1 MVEREDSETEPIL
14 EVPFPE
20 RNDRDELRGFTA
32 RAPVDGLEFVEG
44 DLEPDFLGIG
54 KVSSGVWLNLST
66 RSFNDVC
73 LFRAV
78 FKVGLDLAALR
89 SDLSDVGE

>member
-1 MVEREDSETEPIL
+1 MVDRDDSETEPIL
-14 EVPFPE
+14 EAPAPE
-20 RNDRDELRGFTA
+20 RNDRDELRGFTD
-32 RAPVDGLEFVEG
+32 RVPVDGLELVEG
-44 DLEPDFLGIG
+44 DLEPDFLGKG

-78 FKVGLDLAALR
+78 FNVGLDLAALR
-89 SDLSDVGE
+89 EDLSEVGE